1 MVRLYNN
8 LNLPPIQLTATR
20 KIIAALNYVVQQFER
35 SESRVITGTTLSL
48 PTPDDYPEYDELD
61 HHSNHVAHLSIVPD
75 IQPADLSQPI
85 RVLPPGGLLP
95 NDITV
100 TDYFSIDRACMS
112 PFRHNKY
119 LPGGSKPMWNRS
131 LMTSIR
137 QLTEIRLAEP
147 RDLIQERR
155 YAFVYLALPQ
165 LLLRCTGKT
174 KHQAKLMTTRC
185 LQFLRGN
192 YATLFQE
199 WDSDCEKAF
208 AMTRTQISTT
218 QAQELTRRVKH
229 LKRGFPRATSKV
241 VKAFA
246 SFGIES
252 CDQAAVLQSIRA
264 KFPSES
270 QPLPPPLPTQSTN
283 IDLPNIMPIIA
294 KADPEVGVGP
304 RGFHSQYLKGLNEEE
319 TKEFAKL
326 CEHSLT
332 HNDWFTTRFQG
343 SIVTAIAKNAQRETR
358 PACAKDRDAAAALQ
372 GAQKLFTNA
381 TRLSCEHETSVGV
394 KGGTQLCAWGFK
406 CCMEEARRNER
417 PFTILTEDR
426 INAHNTFFRHKTIEE
441 MQFLAQTNPEI
452 EKMLAVSQPILS
464 SKNPVYFRTRSSP
477 SGLSHLTNCCE
488 GGEQGNA
495 MTNLHYPLTFQSVIR
510 QANARFE
517 NTIVKSYQDDVF
529 LMASAE
535 DMFCKD
541 KVL

>member
-1 MVRLYNN
+1 
-8 LNLPPIQLTATR
+8 
-20 KIIAALNYVVQQFER
+20 
-35 SESRVITGTTLSL
+35 
-48 PTPDDYPEYDELD
+48 
-61 HHSNHVAHLSIVPD
+61 
-75 IQPADLSQPI
+75 
-85 RVLPPGGLLP
+85 
-95 NDITV
+95 
-100 TDYFSIDRACMS
+100 
-112 PFRHNKY
+112 
-119 LPGGSKPMWNRS
+119 
-131 LMTSIR
+131 
-137 QLTEIRLAEP
+137 
-147 RDLIQERR
+147 
-155 YAFVYLALPQ
+155 
-165 LLLRCTGKT
+165 
-174 KHQAKLMTTRC
+174 
-185 LQFLRGN
+185 
-192 YATLFQE
+192 
-199 WDSDCEKAF
+199 
-208 AMTRTQISTT
+208 
-218 QAQELTRRVKH
+218 
-229 LKRGFPRATSKV
+229 
-241 VKAFA
+241 
-246 SFGIES
+246 
-252 CDQAAVLQSIRA
+252 
-264 KFPSES
+264 
-270 QPLPPPLPTQSTN
+270 
-283 IDLPNIMPIIA
+283 MPIIA

-417 PFTILTEDR
+417 PITILTEDR

-464 SKNPVYFRTRSSP
+464 SKNPIYFRTRSSP

-535 DMFCKD
+535 DMFGQD
-541 KVL
+541 KVREFVNSELAVRGSILHPNKSHAYGSNQAERDLIPDDIDQPFFVMFDQIGSPYKTYGIEILGVPIGDPEYVQEWIRRKGDAIVDKIRLISQGVQAIDPHCGTTVTRLSLQEQACFVMQTNLPSQTAGFARRVDEAAREAFAINHGTDLLAHAEDIQDPQFITDRAKLRTNQGGAGIRSQLDRDHFLSTLCLVLPQMIRSDDNQFTSLFPNLEDLLGQGSFDKDRTDSRWTHFATSDNIIAHEFIEAYQRAKATRDQLLTLATNVEPIGEPTSTTPQSTHSGLK